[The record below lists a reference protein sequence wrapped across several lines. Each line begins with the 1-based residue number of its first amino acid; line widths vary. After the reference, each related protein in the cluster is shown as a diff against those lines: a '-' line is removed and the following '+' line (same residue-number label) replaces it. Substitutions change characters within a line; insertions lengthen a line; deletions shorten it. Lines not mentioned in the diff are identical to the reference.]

1 MNLVPSRR
9 NIREQHGADSG
20 HFVLASQLG
29 ADVCALMRAADA
41 ASIVVIVVIRVILL
55 WYVS

>member
-1 MNLVPSRR
+1 VVLGRE

-20 HFVLASQLG
+20 HFVLASQEG
-29 ADVCALMRAADA
+29 AVVCALMRAADA
-41 ASIVVIVVIRVILL
+41 ASIGVIVVIRVILL